1 MSEES
6 ALIDAARSTAQAA
19 ATTTTTVANLIVNI
33 LVLGGKAIVFG
44 GKTSAKAA
52 VMAVRVR
59 NAIYYGK
66 WHGRTNYRRLLDIK
80 GDNLAYFE
88 IGTQDKETLK
98 KIRAV
103 AKKSGLLFTQLPDF
117 NLEDGKTHFCFSA
130 NDLPVFNVFLRA
142 YNEGVKSGIFQCPIS
157 VIGEEEYARTA
168 FGEDGLPTKEMAK
181 LEESAREELK
191 KEAEKKKEKEETPPK
206 KRRPPNRGEESRR
219 VKEISVNEVLYRQE
233 PESGRSIIRVP
244 GTQGKVHFL
253 LSPKD
258 PVRTITPGNLAVGI
272 DPEKQYARC
281 DKYGNPTGETIPGS
295 EILRS
300 FNLEKKKE
308 FFHAVN
314 KKKQIFTGAGITV
327 DNGNVI
333 ARTEYGYILD
343 IPGGGNLAAFVPNRA
358 VAMVNRQNQL
368 VLDVSA
374 NAYVFD
380 KGDLSK
386 QQEARISSFAKALT
400 TSREKNLKA
409 IKNLKAAVAER
420 GQNLRLTLG
429 DDRSGSLTD
438 FLKSALRR

>member
-1 MSEES
+1 M
-6 ALIDAARSTAQAA
+6 
-19 ATTTTTVANLIVNI
+19 NI

-44 GKTSAKAA
+44 GEFSAKAA
-52 VMAVRVR
+52 IMAMRVR
-59 NAIYYGK
+59 NAVYYGK
-66 WHGRTNYRRLLDIK
+66 WHGRTNYRRLLNIK

-88 IGTQDKETLK
+88 IGTQDKDMLK

-103 AKKSGLLFTQLPDF
+103 AKKSGLLFSQLPDF
-117 NLEDGKTHFCFSA
+117 NLEDGKTQFCFSA
-130 NDLPVFNVFLRA
+130 NDLPVFNIFLRA
-142 YNEGVKSGIFQCPIS
+142 YNEGVKKGIFQSPVR

-168 FGEDGLPTKEMAK
+168 FGDDELPTKEMAA
-181 LEESAREELK
+181 LEEGVREELAGERDNAK
-191 KEAEKKKEKEETPPK
+191 KNAQK
-206 KRRPPNRGEESRR
+206 KRRTGNDGADKKRF
-219 VKEISVNEVLYRQE
+219 KEISVNEVLYKEDPAFGQAVV
-233 PESGRSIIRVP
+233 RVP

-253 LSPKD
+253 LSPED

-281 DKYGNPTGETIPGS
+281 GKSGQPTGESIPGS

-308 FFHAVN
+308 FFHSVD
-314 KKKQIFTGAGITV
+314 KKRKIFTGAGITV

-358 VAMVNRQNQL
+358 VAMVNRLNQP

-380 KGDLSK
+380 KGDLTK

-409 IKNLKAAVAER
+409 VKNLKAAVSER

-429 DDRSGSLTD
+429 NDPSGSLTE

>member
-1 MSEES
+1 MSEET
-6 ALIDAARSTAQAA
+6 ALIDAARSTVQAA
-19 ATTTTTVANLIVNI
+19 AATTTTVANLIVNI

-44 GKTSAKAA
+44 GECSAKAA
-52 VMAVRVR
+52 IMAMRVR

-66 WHGRTNYRRLLDIK
+66 WHGRTSYRRLLNIK

-88 IGTQDKETLK
+88 IGTQDKDMLK

-103 AKKSGLLFTQLPDF
+103 AKKSGLLFSQLPDF
-117 NLEDGKTHFCFSA
+117 NLEDGKTQFFFSA
-130 NDLPVFNVFLRA
+130 NDLPVFNIFLRA
-142 YNEGVKSGIFQCPIS
+142 YNEGVKKGIFQSPVR

-168 FGEDGLPTKEMAK
+168 FGDDELPTKEMAA
-181 LEESAREELK
+181 LEESVREELAGERDNAK
-191 KEAEKKKEKEETPPK
+191 KNAQK
-206 KRRPPNRGEESRR
+206 KRRTGNDGADKKRF
-219 VKEISVNEVLYRQE
+219 KEISVNEVLYKE
-233 PESGRSIIRVP
+233 DPASGQAVVRVP

-253 LSPKD
+253 LSPED

-281 DKYGNPTGETIPGS
+281 GKSGQPTGDSIPGS

-308 FFHAVN
+308 FFHSVD
-314 KKKQIFTGAGITV
+314 KKRKIFTGAGITV

-358 VAMVNRQNQL
+358 VAMVNRLKQP

-380 KGDLSK
+380 KGNLTK

-409 IKNLKAAVAER
+409 VRNLKAAVAER
-420 GQNLRLTLG
+420 GQNLRLALG
-429 DDRSGSLTD
+429 NDPSGSLTE